1 MRALFQ
7 TIFIIDQLI
16 FLQIFN
22 WNGKK
27 YLDQFFLFVS
37 RSADGYLYVL
47 ISILLLILEP
57 KWGSQICLVLLISF
71 AIEIPIYKIIKDNIK
86 RHRPHEHINGIDFLI
101 SPPDRFSFPSGH
113 TAGAFIF
120 AILLSSHYSFID
132 VPLLFWAASVGLS
145 RIYLGVHYP
154 SDVIAG
160 IFLGTICAI
169 FGISMV

>member
-7 TIFIIDQLI
+7 AIFIIDQLI

-27 YLDQFFLFVS
+27 YLDRFFLFVS

-47 ISILLLILEP
+47 ISILLLILDP

-86 RHRPHEHINGIDFLI
+86 RHRPHERINGIDFLI
-101 SPPDRFSFPSGH
+101 PPPDRFSFPSGH